1 MATDKDGKQE
11 STAAGSRTA
20 VGVRLIDS
28 PTGQPVLANYASASP
43 ANGLV
48 LIDFGFLEPAMLN
61 ALAKAAKSGGK
72 VPKAVQGNLGARVA
86 LTPEA
91 ARALMQQLGRMMAPS
106 TAGKK
111 TIN

>member
-1 MATDKDGKQE
+1 MAPEKDNKQE
-11 STAAGSRTA
+11 LAAASRTA
-20 VGVRLIDS
+20 VGVRLIES
-28 PTGQPVLANYASASP
+28 PAGQPVLSNYSSAVP

-72 VPKAVQGNLGARVA
+72 VPKTVQGNLGARVA

-91 ARALMQQLGRMMAPS
+91 ARAMMQQLERILS
-106 TAGKK
+106 TTVAKK
-111 TIN
+111 QSTN

>member
-1 MATDKDGKQE
+1 MATEKDGKQE
-11 STAAGSRTA
+11 SAAAGTRTA
-20 VGVRLIDS
+20 VGVRLVES
-28 PTGQPVLANYASASP
+28 PAGQPVLANYASAAP

-72 VPKAVQGNLGARVA
+72 VPKAVQGNLSARVA

-91 ARALMQQLGRMMAPS
+91 ARGLMQQLERVMAPRV
-106 TAGKK
+106 TEKK